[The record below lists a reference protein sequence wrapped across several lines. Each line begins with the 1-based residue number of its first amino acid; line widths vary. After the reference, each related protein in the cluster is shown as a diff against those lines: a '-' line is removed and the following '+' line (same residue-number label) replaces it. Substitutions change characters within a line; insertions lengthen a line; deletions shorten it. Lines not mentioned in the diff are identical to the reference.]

1 MNLRKDHSHIL
12 ISNTVNRSVVN
23 CVRFLWSLMWLI
35 AGGGAS
41 HSSFCCTADCMARS
55 CHQLLLATAID
66 YLQLSAM
73 DVSAR
78 TTMKGAAKCD
88 KHCELQNSVNRQE
101 LERIL
106 CFRDIPESMP
116 ASVSMLC
123 YSSSLAIVPAA
134 LSARASGCACPI
146 VGQWCS

>member
-1 MNLRKDHSHIL
+1 MRL
-12 ISNTVNRSVVN
+12 V
-23 CVRFLWSLMWLI
+23 
-35 AGGGAS
+35 AGGGANFRS
-41 HSSFCCTADCMARS
+41 HCCSANCMALW
-55 CHQLLLATAID
+55 CHRLSLALANS
-66 YLQLSAM
+66 YSQLSAM

-88 KHCELQNSVNRQE
+88 KHSELQNSVNEQE

-134 LSARASGCACPI
+134 LSVRASGCAC
-146 VGQWCS
+146 S

>member
-23 CVRFLWSLMWLI
+23 RVQFHWGRMWLI

-41 HSSFCCTADCMARS
+41 HSSCCCTADCMARS
-55 CHQLLLATAID
+55 CHQLLLANAIY

-134 LSARASGCACPI
+134 LSSRASGCACP
-146 VGQWCS
+146 

>member
-1 MNLRKDHSHIL
+1 
-12 ISNTVNRSVVN
+12 
-23 CVRFLWSLMWLI
+23 
-35 AGGGAS
+35 
-41 HSSFCCTADCMARS
+41 MARL
-55 CHQLLLATAID
+55 CHQLLLAIAID

-123 YSSSLAIVPAA
+123 YSSSFAIVPAA
-134 LSARASGCACPI
+134 LSSRASGCACSLLGNGALEAFDLQGAI
-146 VGQWCS
+146 VPPAY

>member
-1 MNLRKDHSHIL
+1 MR
-12 ISNTVNRSVVN
+12 
-23 CVRFLWSLMWLI
+23 LI
-35 AGGGAS
+35 AGGGANFRS
-41 HSSFCCTADCMARS
+41 HCCFANRMALW
-55 CHQLLLATAID
+55 CHRLHLAPANL
-66 YLQLSAM
+66 YSQLSAM

-106 CFRDIPESMP
+106 CFWDIPESMP

-123 YSSSLAIVPAA
+123 YSSSFAIVPAA
-134 LSARASGCACPI
+134 LSARASGCACPSL
-146 VGQWCS
+146 GYGALEAFD

>member
-1 MNLRKDHSHIL
+1 MVDRG
-12 ISNTVNRSVVN
+12 
-23 CVRFLWSLMWLI
+23 WWGESLVLLLHCRLY
-35 AGGGAS
+35 GAFV
-41 HSSFCCTADCMARS
+41 SSM
-55 CHQLLLATAID
+55 LLATAID

-78 TTMKGAAKCD
+78 TTMKGAAKSD

-134 LSARASGCACPI
+134 LSARASGCACPL